1 MKTITFQAKNQKRK
15 KKNHLKQKTTGR
27 NRQTKNDKKTQE
39 HRAPQSAPQKEQHTK
54 QKLKKGKKRAKS
66 YNKNIHIRRNG
77 KTRNFPKTEQKKK
90 TNGTKTEI

>member
-39 HRAPQSAPQKEQHTK
+39 HRAPQSAPQKEQHEIEI
-54 QKLKKGKKRAKS
+54 KKGKKKS
-66 YNKNIHIRRNG
+66 EKLQ
-77 KTRNFPKTEQKKK
+77 QKH
-90 TNGTKTEI
+90 TY